1 MPSKITYEQEPN
13 PRPMIV
19 SEVQNNNLNM
29 EFLSTVILRLPKPA
43 EQQRI
48 ATCLS
53 SLDDLIAA
61 QSDRLAALQTHKQ
74 GLLQQL
80 FPSPSEANA

>member
-1 MPSKITYEQEPN
+1 MVFS
-13 PRPMIV
+13 
-19 SEVQNNNLNM
+19 
-29 EFLSTVILRLPKPA
+29 PA
-43 EQQRI
+43 EQHRI
-48 ATCLS
+48 TPCLS

-80 FPSPSEANA
+80 FPSPADAAT

>member
-1 MPSKITYEQEPN
+1 LNRNPQLLAFDDGLTQTHLSKGSVIECPLCVPTQKEEQH
-13 PRPMIV
+13 
-19 SEVQNNNLNM
+19 
-29 EFLSTVILRLPKPA
+29 
-43 EQQRI
+43 RI

-80 FPSPSEANA
+80 FPSPASADA